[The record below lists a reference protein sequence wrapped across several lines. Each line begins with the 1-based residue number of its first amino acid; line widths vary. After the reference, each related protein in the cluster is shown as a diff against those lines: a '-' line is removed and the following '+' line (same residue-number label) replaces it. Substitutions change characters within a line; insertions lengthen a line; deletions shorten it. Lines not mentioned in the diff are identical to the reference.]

1 MMLLAKNVP
10 RGGVSSRLDQ
20 RLCVW
25 GKNPAG
31 VMLCPSAGMVS
42 GGTGCADDL
51 LKMPADGFLL
61 CKVTFLPFV
70 MKKYPIESYIEI
82 ILGSPGESHLN

>member
-61 CKVTFLPFV
+61 CSYFLALCDEKV
-70 MKKYPIESYIEI
+70 
-82 ILGSPGESHLN
+82 SHRELHRDHIRVSR